1 MVVQHLHTV
10 HRESS
15 TPSITTKF
23 CKCQQEKDTIEGF
36 FEELTIVK
44 QREARI
50 LSKNIRDVGQVSQVA
65 YRVLAGFIYWG
76 EWLL

>member
-1 MVVQHLHTV
+1 MN
-10 HRESS
+10 EGSIPSS
-15 TPSITTKF
+15 GAKF
-23 CKCQQEKDTIEGF
+23 CQCQQKKDTIEGF
-36 FEELTIVK
+36 FEEPTIVK

-65 YRVLAGFIYWG
+65 YRVLAGFIYLG